1 MRFDVLT
8 LFPEIFSGYLTQ
20 SLLKLAIE
28 RGLVDVQLHDIRRWA
43 HDRHHQVDDRPFGG
57 GPGMVLKV
65 DVVVE
70 AVEAVRAAAE
80 PPGRL
85 ILLTP
90 QGRRLTQPLVE
101 ELAAEPRLLLLCG
114 RYEGFDERVHEL
126 LRPDELSIGDY
137 ILGGGEVA
145 AMVAIDAVVR
155 LVPGVLGDEESSHDD
170 SFSTGNRLLEFPQY
184 TRPREFRGLSVP
196 EVLLSGDH
204 GAVASWRRQQ
214 SLERT
219 RVRRADLLEPSTNQP
234 NEQRPADVRDDSD
247 EKGTA
252 R

>member
-204 GAVASWRRQQ
+204 GAVARWRRQQ

-219 RVRRADLLEPSTNQP
+219 RVRRADLLEQPANHP

>member
-204 GAVASWRRQQ
+204 GAVARWRRQQ

-219 RVRRADLLEPSTNQP
+219 RVRRADLLEQPANHP
-234 NEQRPADVRDDSD
+234 NEQRPADARDDSD